1 MSGRFHGKVHR
12 FLITSGKT
20 AIYMID
26 VVVGANGISTGM
38 DILIEILVFCHP
50 LESGELID
58 MPEFFYFMVNR
69 IGSIIPVYINI
80 YGFGWVKLGGKQI
93 IIKGAPGNCTKEECS
108 D

>member
-1 MSGRFHGKVHR
+1 
-12 FLITSGKT
+12 
-20 AIYMID
+20 MID
-26 VVVGANGISTGM
+26 VVIGANGITTGV

-58 MPEFFYFMVNR
+58 MPEFFYFMVDR

-80 YGFGWVKLGGKQI
+80 YGFRWVKLGGKQI
-93 IIKGAPGNCTKEECS
+93 IIKGASGNCTKEECS

>member
-1 MSGRFHGKVHR
+1 
-12 FLITSGKT
+12 
-20 AIYMID
+20 MID
-26 VVVGANGISTGM
+26 LVKRPKPKTTPE

-80 YGFGWVKLGGKQI
+80 YGFRWVKLGGKQI
-93 IIKGAPGNCTKEECS
+93 IIKGASGNCTKEECS